1 MRKYMN
7 NPFGQSRIFRT
18 RIRFAVDPDATND
31 GTNGTEDVHVD
42 VGGGSSESTNDADE
56 NDVSI
61 EALKAE
67 LAQAKAEVTRF
78 KNTNDKLLK
87 EKGELTKKAR
97 EMMSADQ
104 KEKEAQEERDKRFA
118 ELEKELR
125 TNKYSKRL
133 VGIGMT
139 EADADAFATMMP
151 ELEDADAF
159 FNAFQT
165 FVQAKE
171 KAAGD
176 KAIQDLLK
184 SRPDINAGHGDS
196 DKDDP
201 AMAFAKASVEANK
214 HRNATVNQD
223 ILKNYM

>member
-31 GTNGTEDVHVD
+31 GTNGTEDVHVN

-165 FVQAKE
+165 FFPNP
-171 KAAGD
+171 
-176 KAIQDLLK
+176 IK
-184 SRPDINAGHGDS
+184 SFVVGFFNLVITCTIYYQILNC
-196 DKDDP
+196 
-201 AMAFAKASVEANK
+201 FFV
-214 HRNATVNQD
+214 RNFIREFVIT
-223 ILKNYM
+223 IS